1 MALASDMEVGFSIR
15 EDAEEEELEK
25 AGTEGVAGTTGAT
38 VAVGV
43 VSADLM
49 GILSANTAFA

>member
-1 MALASDMEVGFSIR
+1 MEVGFSIR